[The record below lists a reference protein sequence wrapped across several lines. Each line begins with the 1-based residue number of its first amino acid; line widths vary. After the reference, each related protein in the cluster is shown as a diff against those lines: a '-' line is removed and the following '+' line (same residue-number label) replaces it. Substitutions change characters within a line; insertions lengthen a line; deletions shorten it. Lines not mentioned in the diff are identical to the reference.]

1 MLNENADP
9 TVRKDMETSLNRIAP
24 EDFPYVHDDEGPD
37 DMVGRVHSGC
47 GKSSVVGNSLTEG
60 I

>member
-37 DMVGRVHSGC
+37 DMVGRVHS
-47 GKSSVVGNSLTEG
+47 VVENHRWLAAV
-60 I
+60 